1 MFLIV
6 HKQSNIRVRYKK
18 SEDKISP
25 ILKTKMDTRSFSN
38 SKLIQPNGPTN
49 LCPVMSCNLVA
60 KIQAFQK
67 RGDRIIKTK
76 INVNDI

>member
-1 MFLIV
+1 
-6 HKQSNIRVRYKK
+6 
-18 SEDKISP
+18 
-25 ILKTKMDTRSFSN
+25 MDTGNFSN
-38 SKLIQPNGPTN
+38 SKLLQPNGPTN